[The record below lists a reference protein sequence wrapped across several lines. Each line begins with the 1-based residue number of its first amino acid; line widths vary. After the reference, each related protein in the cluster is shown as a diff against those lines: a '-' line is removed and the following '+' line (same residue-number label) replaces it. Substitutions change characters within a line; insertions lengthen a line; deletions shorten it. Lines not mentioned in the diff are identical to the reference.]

1 MKSEKVK
8 IKILPLWVTGQK
20 SRKSEPFAA
29 HWLRALPENKWQ
41 FPSLIVTEQKSK
53 FTESARNELAAGPA
67 CPLKSAQTRLHS
79 VTEQKSEF
87 TESGR
92 NELAAGPACPMK
104 FAQTKLHS
112 VTEQKSEFIE
122 GARNELAPG
131 TARPA
136 GDSLH
141 FLPGGKKIKV
151 LPPSSRRQ
159 AAVHRTAAF
168 RWFESPLTHAKRQPP
183 RLGWLSFW

>member
-1 MKSEKVK
+1 MKSETVK
-8 IKILPLWVTGQK
+8 IKILPLWVIGQQ
-20 SRKSEPFAA
+20 SRTNEPFAA
-29 HWLRALPENKWQ
+29 IWLRALPENKWQ

-92 NELAAGPACPMK
+92 NELAPGTACPLK
-104 FAQTKLHS
+104 SAQTRLHS

-122 GARNELAPG
+122 GARNELAAG
-131 TARPA
+131 PA
-136 GDSLH
+136 C
-141 FLPGGKKIKV
+141 
-151 LPPSSRRQ
+151 PPEI
-159 AAVHRTAAF
+159 RTPD
-168 RWFESPLTHAKRQPP
+168 PLLKRQLLY
-183 RLGWLSFW
+183 RLS

>member
-8 IKILPLWVTGQK
+8 IKILPLWVIGQQ
-20 SRKSEPFAA
+20 SRTNEPFAA

-67 CPLKSAQTRLHS
+67 CPLKSAQTRLH
-79 VTEQKSEF
+79 
-87 TESGR
+87 
-92 NELAAGPACPMK
+92 P
-104 FAQTKLHS
+104 

-141 FLPGGKKIKV
+141 FLPEGKKIKV

-168 RWFESPLTHAKRQPP
+168 RWFESPMTHAKRQPP
-183 RLGWLSFW
+183 QSGWLSFW

>member
-1 MKSEKVK
+1 MKSETVK
-8 IKILPLWVTGQK
+8 IKILPLWVIGQQ
-20 SRKSEPFAA
+20 SRTNEPFAA
-29 HWLRALPENKWQ
+29 IWLRALPENKWQ

-92 NELAAGPACPMK
+92 NELAPGTACPLK
-104 FAQTKLHS
+104 SAQTRLHS

-122 GARNELAPG
+122 GARNELAAGPACPPEIRCIFFPSG
-131 TARPA
+131 RKSRCCRRPA
-136 GDSLH
+136 GGKQQSTGLLH
-141 FLPGGKKIKV
+141 SDGSNL
-151 LPPSSRRQ
+151 
-159 AAVHRTAAF
+159 RTHCLKG
-168 RWFESPLTHAKRQPP
+168 SCSTD
-183 RLGWLSFW
+183 

>member
-8 IKILPLWVTGQK
+8 IKILPLV
-20 SRKSEPFAA
+20 
-29 HWLRALPENKWQ
+29 
-41 FPSLIVTEQKSK
+41 VTEQKSE
-53 FTESARNELAAGPA
+53 FIEGARNELAAGPA

-92 NELAAGPACPMK
+92 NELAPD
-104 FAQTKLHS
+104 
-112 VTEQKSEFIE
+112 
-122 GARNELAPG
+122 

-168 RWFESPLTHAKRQPP
+168 RWFESPLTHAKNQVSKMDTWFFGDPPEIRTPDPLLKRQLLY
-183 RLGWLSFW
+183 RLS